1 MTTKIK
7 RWGNSQGI
15 RIPKFILE
23 ALNWNDDEE
32 LVMTAE
38 NDKIV
43 IKKAVTRMNIKDL
56 FADYDGEYTP
66 VEIDWG
72 KPVGK
77 EVW

>member
-1 MTTKIK
+1 MTTKIQM
-7 RWGNSQGI
+7 WGNSQGI

-43 IKKAVTRMNIKDL
+43 IKKAAKRMNIKDL
-56 FADYDGEYTP
+56 FADYDGEYAP
-66 VEIDWG
+66 VEVDWG

>member
-1 MTTKIK
+1 MTTKIQ

-43 IKKAVTRMNIKDL
+43 IKKAAKRMNIKDL
-56 FADYDGEYTP
+56 FADYDEEYAP
-66 VEIDWG
+66 VEVDWG

>member
-1 MTTKIK
+1 MTTKIQ

-56 FADYDGEYTP
+56 FADYDGEYAP
-66 VEIDWG
+66 VEVDWG

-77 EVW
+77 EAW